1 MFTYF
6 TVAMLMVGIMPPSM
20 PEVRPS
26 TGRVVRFA
34 TFNASLNRTKSGE
47 LLNDLSTP
55 DDVQARNV
63 AEIIQRIKPDILLIN
78 EFDHDADGRG
88 PALFQD
94 NYLSVG
100 QNGAEP
106 ISFPHRYSAEVNTG
120 VGSGFD
126 LDNDGQVA
134 IAPGS
139 RGYGNDAFGFGL
151 FPGQYGMVLYSKYPI
166 DRNAVRQLQKILW
179 KDMPGALL
187 PTKADGSSWYSPEA
201 LGAFRLSSKSHWD
214 VPVRVGDR
222 VVHILASHPT
232 PPAFDGPEDRNG
244 KRNHDE
250 IRLWADYLTGGSKAS
265 YLGPEATNSPPST
278 FVLMGDM
285 NADPVD
291 GGSVPGAIGQ
301 VLAHLKA
308 DASFIP
314 TSRGAS
320 EASRVQAKANATQK
334 GPPEQDTAD
343 FDDRSVG
350 NLRVDYV
357 LPSKDLKAV
366 GGGVFWP
373 EEADPLAR
381 LVRMSP
387 VVASSD
393 HRLVYLDIAIDEGSG
408 SK

>member
-1 MFTYF
+1 M
-6 TVAMLMVGIMPPSM
+6 ADSRPPA
-20 PEVRPS
+20 
-26 TGRVVRFA
+26 GRVVRFA
-34 TFNASLNRTKSGE
+34 TFNASLNRSNDGE
-47 LLNDLSTP
+47 LIRDLSKP
-55 DDVQARNV
+55 GDAQARNV
-63 AEIIQRIKPDILLIN
+63 AEIIQLIRPDILLIN
-78 EFDHDADGRG
+78 EFDHDDEGRG

-106 ISFPHRYSAEVNTG
+106 ISYPHRYSAEVNTG
-120 VGSGFD
+120 VPSGFD
-126 LDNDGQVA
+126 LDGDGRAAV
-134 IAPGS
+134 APGS

-166 DRNAVRQLQKILW
+166 DRNAIRQFQRTVW
-179 KDMPGALL
+179 RDMPGALL
-187 PTKADGSSWYSPEA
+187 PTRADGSSWYSTEA
-201 LGAFRLSSKSHWD
+201 LKVFRLSSKSHWD

-222 VVHILASHPT
+222 VVHVLASHPT
-232 PPAFDGPEDRNG
+232 PPSFDGPEDRNG
-244 KRNHDE
+244 RRNHDE
-250 IRLWADYLTGGSKAS
+250 IRLWADYLTGGPKAT
-265 YLGPEATNSPPST
+265 YLGPEAARSPPST

-291 GGSVPGAIGQ
+291 GGSVPGTIAQ
-301 VLAHLKA
+301 LLDHPNV

-320 EASRVQAKANATQK
+320 GASRAQEQANASQK
-334 GPPEQDTAD
+334 GPAEQDTAD

-357 LPSKDLKAV
+357 LPSKDLKPV

-373 EEADPLAR
+373 EESDPLSR

-387 VVASSD
+387 IVASSD